1 MKTYEIEVEET
12 VLVTYWIDAD
22 SEEQAKALWISGEFD
37 SWNRC
42 ATEQNDEI
50 ILITEHDL
58 QTPNKQ
64 CENCDTGNDATHT
77 VITLNG
83 ETHIC
88 EACHND

>member
-12 VLVTYWIDAD
+12 VLVTYWIDAET
-22 SEEQAKALWISGEFD
+22 EEQAKALWKSGEFD

-58 QTPNKQ
+58 M
-64 CENCDTGNDATHT
+64 
-77 VITLNG
+77 
-83 ETHIC
+83 ETTK
-88 EACHND
+88 

>member
-12 VLVTYWIDAD
+12 VLVTYWIDAET
-22 SEEQAKALWISGEFD
+22 EEQAKALWRSGEFD

-58 QTPNKQ
+58 M
-64 CENCDTGNDATHT
+64 
-77 VITLNG
+77 
-83 ETHIC
+83 ETTK
-88 EACHND
+88 

>member
-12 VLVTYWIDAD
+12 VLVTYWIDAQT
-22 SEEQAKALWISGEFD
+22 EEQAKALWRSGEFD

-58 QTPNKQ
+58 M
-64 CENCDTGNDATHT
+64 
-77 VITLNG
+77 
-83 ETHIC
+83 ETTK
-88 EACHND
+88 